1 MTTQE
6 KATAATGVAETTAAI
21 KAAPATSSVVIP
33 MAALLEH
40 WQGHRRVTR
49 RVIEAFPDAAFE
61 SYSIGGM
68 RPFSQLALE
77 MIGMAEPGIKGIV
90 TGNWSQDGE
99 LEHHVTGSVR
109 HDKAHIL
116 RRWDDV
122 TALIDRLWPEI
133 PEGRL
138 EQVEAAFG
146 LYNQPIYNTLLYFID
161 NEIHHRGQVYVYLRS
176 LGIEPP
182 AFWDRR

>member
-1 MTTQE
+1 
-6 KATAATGVAETTAAI
+6 
-21 KAAPATSSVVIP
+21 
-33 MAALLEH
+33 
-40 WQGHRRVTR
+40 
-49 RVIEAFPDAAFE
+49 
-61 SYSIGGM
+61 M
-68 RPFSQLALE
+68 RPFSELALE
-77 MIGMAEPGIKGIV
+77 MIGMAEPGIKGIL

-99 LEHHVTGSVR
+99 LEHHVTGSAAR
-109 HDKAHIL
+109 DKAHIL
-116 RRWDDV
+116 RRWDEV
-122 TALIDRLWPEI
+122 TELIDRLWPEI

-161 NEIHHRGQVYVYLRS
+161 NEIHHRGQGYAYLRS